1 KVPASRIDP
10 TAQILSGLWGKP
22 NLPGN
27 VFNFATN
34 ASIGGDNDQI
44 NARVDQNISDKQRL
58 FARYT
63 RWSNLSLPIDPYKT
77 KTYIDRGPETFSTR
91 QLVIA
96 DTYTFS
102 PTTIGDFRVAYLR
115 FVYDRTPESLGV
127 DLTTFGLPASLN
139 NQVAFR
145 HIPTPCV
152 QGYTDVFCTNATGCT
167 IIARNDSYSVAP

>member
-1 KVPASRIDP
+1 VGKTEPARECIQLRD
-10 TAQILSGLWGKP
+10 QRQHRR
-22 NLPGN
+22 
-27 VFNFATN
+27 
-34 ASIGGDNDQI
+34 DNDQI
-44 NARVDQNISDKQRL
+44 NARVDQNISNKQRL

-77 KTYIDRGPETFSTR
+77 QTYIDRGPETFSTR

-152 QGYTDVFCTNATGCT
+152 QGYTDVLLHQWDGEHHHRAQRQLFRRAESDQDCGPPHGE
-167 IIARNDSYSVAP
+167 IRG